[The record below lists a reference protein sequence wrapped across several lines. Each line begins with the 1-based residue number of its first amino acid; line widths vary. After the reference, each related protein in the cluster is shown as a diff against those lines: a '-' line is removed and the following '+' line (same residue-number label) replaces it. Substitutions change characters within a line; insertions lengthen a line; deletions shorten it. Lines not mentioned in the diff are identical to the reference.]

1 MKKEIVIPEAT
12 VTVETK
18 FYVTSY
24 AYERDQMRNV
34 SPQFDTYEEAVA
46 WIAQDL
52 AVISGNRQYEI
63 KAIHG
68 RFDAQ

>member
-18 FYVTSY
+18 FYVSY

-52 AVISGNRQYEI
+52 AVFADNRQYEI

>member
-1 MKKEIVIPEAT
+1 MKKEIIIPEAT

-18 FYVTSY
+18 YYVTSY
-24 AYERDQMRNV
+24 AYDRDQMRSV
-34 SPQFDTYEEAVA
+34 SPQVDTYDEAVA

-52 AVISGNRQYEI
+52 AVTTGNRQYEI

-68 RFDAQ
+68 RFAAE

>member
-1 MKKEIVIPEAT
+1 MKKEITIPEAT

-18 FYVTSY
+18 FYVPGY
-24 AYERDQMRNV
+24 AYDRDQMRNV
-34 SPQFDTYEEAVA
+34 SPQFDTYEEAMA

-52 AVISGNRQYEI
+52 AFTTGNRNYEI